1 MNEENLGILNARH
14 LVRDKY
20 DDAKPCTLLLTRNRI
35 IAVTIEG
42 INPWTVVTVIVAL
55 AASFTSFLLRN
66 FVLFLGGLGV
76 GIIAGLLIGLIDFVI
91 RHKVLRK
98 MKRLNPERILEM
110 NEKNFEMRYKN
121 IVKVRVRT
129 VSTYP
134 RRSDFI
140 PYFQE
145 HRYIIDLVTNEE
157 KHTFVFDGRQ
167 LHQFLDIF
175 HQFAPETAEIEQDEV
190 A

>member
-1 MNEENLGILNARH
+1 MNEENLGILNVRH
-14 LVRDKY
+14 LVHDKY
-20 DDAKPCTLLLTRNRI
+20 DDVKPCTLFLTRNRI
-35 IAVTIEG
+35 IAVTVEG
-42 INPWTVVTVIVAL
+42 INPWTVVTVLVAL
-55 AASFTSFLLRN
+55 AVSFTGFLLRS

-91 RHKVLRK
+91 RHKELRK

-110 NEKNFEMRYKN
+110 NEKNFEIRYKN
-121 IVKVRVRT
+121 ILKVRVRT

-140 PYFQE
+140 PSFKE
-145 HRYIIDLVTNEE
+145 HRYVVDFATNEE

-175 HQFAPETAEIEQDEV
+175 RQFAPETTEIEQD
-190 A
+190 